1 MVKSKD
7 FEIQFSALKLG
18 SHQFNFD
25 IEDSFFTLF
34 DYSEIE
40 KANISTSITLVK
52 KATLLQLD
60 FTITGHLTLACD
72 RCTEDYQQEIN
83 QHFELIV
90 KFSDI
95 VESLESDEIL
105 ILSSNEHTLS
115 LARYIYEFTH
125 LSLPSKRTHQSLDE
139 CNPEMLEH
147 IEQMGLTEDIDETID
162 PRWEN
167 LKQLKTK

>member
-60 FTITGHLTLACD
+60 FVITGHITLACD

-95 VESLESDEIL
+95 MESVESDEIL
-105 ILSSNEHTLS
+105 ILSRNEHTLS
-115 LARYIYEFTH
+115 LARYIYEFVH
-125 LSLPSKRTHQSLDE
+125 LSLPSKRTHQSLEE

-147 IEQMGLTEDIDETID
+147 IEHMRLAEDIDETID

>member
-40 KANISTSITLVK
+40 KANIITTINLVK

-60 FTITGHLTLACD
+60 FVITGHLTLACD

-95 VESLESDEIL
+95 MESVESDEIL
-105 ILSSNEHTLS
+105 ILLSNEHTLS
-115 LARYIYEFTH
+115 LARYIYEFAH
-125 LSLPSKRTHQSLDE
+125 LSLPYKRTHQSLE
-139 CNPEMLEH
+139 KCNPEILKH

-167 LKQLKTK
+167 LKKLKTK